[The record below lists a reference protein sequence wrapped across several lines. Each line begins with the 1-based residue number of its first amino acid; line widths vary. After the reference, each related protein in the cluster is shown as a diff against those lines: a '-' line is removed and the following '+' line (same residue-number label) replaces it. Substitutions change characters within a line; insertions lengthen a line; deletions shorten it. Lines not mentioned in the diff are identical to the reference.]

1 MLNQNQSKRVNLLK
15 LLLVIPLLALFLVG
29 FNTKEVI
36 KFSEKSSS
44 TISQQDIKVEL
55 VIDKN
60 STDKI
65 LNKNTEFFKKRGVS
79 IQFKGIKR
87 NSKDEITSILIA
99 YDNNAGEIGNYKINQ
114 NSPIEPIKVVFIE
127 EDEGNHKIV
136 VGKAIETNTETVNP
150 NNHDIINV
158 QVRKEGDK
166 EIILLEGK
174 EITRK
179 DLANQGKVE
188 KMFVKMLSIS
198 DTISADM
205 KINKVSL
212 DNETIQLIEPSDTIN
227 SKNKKD
233 FILIKKAD
241 SIIYKTTEIVIDKKD
256 DGNLFILDTNNAV
269 DYPNHFKVVTSDL
282 SKPLFIL
289 NGKEITAMEFEN
301 LDHDKFDTISILNGD
316 EAEKKYGKKAENG
329 VVQIT
334 MKKEK

>member
-179 DLANQGKVE
+179 ELANQGKVE

-198 DTISADM
+198 
-205 KINKVSL
+205 
-212 DNETIQLIEPSDTIN
+212 
-227 SKNKKD
+227 
-233 FILIKKAD
+233 
-241 SIIYKTTEIVIDKKD
+241 
-256 DGNLFILDTNNAV
+256 
-269 DYPNHFKVVTSDL
+269 
-282 SKPLFIL
+282 
-289 NGKEITAMEFEN
+289 
-301 LDHDKFDTISILNGD
+301 
-316 EAEKKYGKKAENG
+316 
-329 VVQIT
+329 VQ
-334 MKKEK
+334 